1 MKLQEVLSEYQFR
14 NVGQFRAIAES
25 LGYAQEYNKGILHFT
40 RSDDELRIDLE
51 KIRSYTKHE
60 PEMIRLNSSMDHV
73 CTFFDR
79 EQSSSSE
86 YRDIL
91 KKEGIDIVNWG
102 DLKDDEKDRF
112 TIIDHKSKICYTGK
126 ELYEYALQNGY
137 ILDGKGTQLEK
148 GVMSGLTDIEGRTA
162 KIRLTE
168 NGISVFYRKEA
179 LVIPDSIYGKKLTKK
194 QKDDL
199 VNGNVIVLSSK
210 KGDIMLQVDKDLNS
224 VIVRSEKELSIPAQI
239 GGYKLTAADKY
250 LLANGYSLENK
261 LMRSPKGEYI
271 IADVTMTP
279 DKKGY
284 QFSNIQTISETK
296 AKELLQRKLEVEK
309 EHVISPEKE
318 QVEEQERMK
327 KPTARD
333 LASELKEAV
342 EKNDYEKMAKLKEEG
357 YKPSEEVIKG
367 LGQEV
372 HIDSKQAIVIEK
384 LFGTKPEVEVQKE
397 EEIVQKKEENIENVN
412 KAEKMSSPELDKE
425 FKNAVEKGDFVK
437 LSQLKEQGY
446 HPSKE
451 VMQSLS
457 NTTPSNTI
465 IAVQKIFGLKA
476 VSNTMGDVK
485 LAHGQQSTD
494 RDLKRPIANT
504 INRMF
509 SDL

>member
-112 TIIDHKSKICYTGK
+112 TIIDHKNKICYTGK

-148 GVMSGLTDIEGRTA
+148 GVMSGLTDIGGRTA

-372 HIDSKQAIVIEK
+372 HINSKQAIVIEK
-384 LFGTKPEVEVQKE
+384 LFGTKPEVQKE

>member
-112 TIIDHKSKICYTGK
+112 TTIDHKNKICYTGK

>member
-112 TIIDHKSKICYTGK
+112 TIIDHKNKICYTGK
-126 ELYEYALQNGY
+126 ELYEYAMQNGY

-148 GVMSGLTDIEGRTA
+148 GVMSGLTDIGGRTA

-199 VNGNVIVLSSK
+199 VNGNVIVLSSR

-284 QFSNIQTISETK
+284 QFLNIQTISETK

-372 HIDSKQAIVIEK
+372 HINSKQAIVIEK
-384 LFGTKPEVEVQKE
+384 LFGTKPEVQKE

>member
-112 TIIDHKSKICYTGK
+112 TIIDHKNKICYTGK
-126 ELYEYALQNGY
+126 ELYEYAMQNGY

-148 GVMSGLTDIEGRTA
+148 GVMSGLTDIGGRTA

-372 HIDSKQAIVIEK
+372 HINSKQAIVIEK
-384 LFGTKPEVEVQKE
+384 LFGTKPEVQKE

-465 IAVQKIFGLKA
+465 IAVQKIFDLKA

>member
-112 TIIDHKSKICYTGK
+112 TIIDHKNKICYTGK

-372 HIDSKQAIVIEK
+372 YIDSKQAIVIEK

>member
-91 KKEGIDIVNWG
+91 KKEGSDIVNWG

-112 TIIDHKSKICYTGK
+112 TIIDHKNKICYTGK

>member
-112 TIIDHKSKICYTGK
+112 TIIDHKNKICYTGK

-148 GVMSGLTDIEGRTA
+148 GVMSGLTDIGGRTA

-384 LFGTKPEVEVQKE
+384 LFGAKPEVQKE
-397 EEIVQKKEENIENVN
+397 EEVVQKKEENIENVN

-457 NTTPSNTI
+457 NTTSSNTI

>member
-112 TIIDHKSKICYTGK
+112 TIIDHKNKICYTGK

>member
-112 TIIDHKSKICYTGK
+112 TIIDHKNKICYTGK
-126 ELYEYALQNGY
+126 ELYEYAMQNGY

-148 GVMSGLTDIEGRTA
+148 GVMSGLTDIGGRTA

>member
-112 TIIDHKSKICYTGK
+112 TIIDHKNKICYTGK

-148 GVMSGLTDIEGRTA
+148 GVMSGLTDIGGRTA

-397 EEIVQKKEENIENVN
+397 EEIVQKKEENIKNVN

>member
-112 TIIDHKSKICYTGK
+112 TIIDHKNKICYTGK
-126 ELYEYALQNGY
+126 ELYEYAMQNGY

-148 GVMSGLTDIEGRTA
+148 GVMSGLTDIGGRTA

-372 HIDSKQAIVIEK
+372 HINSKQAIVIEK
-384 LFGTKPEVEVQKE
+384 LFGTKPEVQKE

>member
-112 TIIDHKSKICYTGK
+112 TIIDHKNKICYTGK

-148 GVMSGLTDIEGRTA
+148 GVMSGLTDIGGRTA

-509 SDL
+509 YIL

>member
-112 TIIDHKSKICYTGK
+112 TIIDHKNKICYTGK

-148 GVMSGLTDIEGRTA
+148 GVMSGLTDIGGRTA

-250 LLANGYSLENK
+250 IFANGYSLENK

>member
-112 TIIDHKSKICYTGK
+112 TIIDHKNKICYTGK

-148 GVMSGLTDIEGRTA
+148 GVMSGLTDIGGRTA

-384 LFGTKPEVEVQKE
+384 LFGTKPEVQKE

-457 NTTPSNTI
+457 NTTSSNTI

>member
-112 TIIDHKSKICYTGK
+112 TIIDHKNKICYTGK

-148 GVMSGLTDIEGRTA
+148 GVMSGLTDIGGRTA

-342 EKNDYEKMAKLKEEG
+342 EKNDYEKMAQLKEEG

>member
-112 TIIDHKSKICYTGK
+112 TIIDHKNKICYTGK

-148 GVMSGLTDIEGRTA
+148 GVMSGLTDIGGRTA

-296 AKELLQRKLEVEK
+296 AKELLQRKLEVKK

-384 LFGTKPEVEVQKE
+384 LFGAKPEVQKE
-397 EEIVQKKEENIENVN
+397 EEVVQKKEENIENVN

>member
-73 CTFFDR
+73 CSFFDR

-112 TIIDHKSKICYTGK
+112 TIIDHKNKICYTGK

-148 GVMSGLTDIEGRTA
+148 GVMSGLTDIGGRTA

-296 AKELLQRKLEVEK
+296 AKELLQRKLEEEK

-384 LFGTKPEVEVQKE
+384 LFGTKPEVQKE

>member
-112 TIIDHKSKICYTGK
+112 TIIDHKNKICYTGK

-397 EEIVQKKEENIENVN
+397 EEIVQKKEENIDNVN
-412 KAEKMSSPELDKE
+412 KAEKMSSPELEKE

>member
-112 TIIDHKSKICYTGK
+112 TIIDHKNKICYTGK

-148 GVMSGLTDIEGRTA
+148 GVMSGLTDIGGRTA

-384 LFGTKPEVEVQKE
+384 LFGTKPEVQKE
-397 EEIVQKKEENIENVN
+397 EEVVQKKEENIENVN

-494 RDLKRPIANT
+494 RDLQRPIANT

>member
-112 TIIDHKSKICYTGK
+112 TIIDHKNKICYTGK

-148 GVMSGLTDIEGRTA
+148 GVMSGLTDIGGRTA

>member
-112 TIIDHKSKICYTGK
+112 TIIDHKNKICYTGK

-148 GVMSGLTDIEGRTA
+148 GVMSGLTDIGGRTA

-384 LFGTKPEVEVQKE
+384 LFGTKPEVQKE
-397 EEIVQKKEENIENVN
+397 EEVVQKKEENIENVN

>member
-112 TIIDHKSKICYTGK
+112 TIIDHKNKICYTGK

-148 GVMSGLTDIEGRTA
+148 GVMSGLTDIGGRTA

-384 LFGTKPEVEVQKE
+384 LFGTKPEVQKE

>member
-112 TIIDHKSKICYTGK
+112 TIIDHKNKICYTGK

-279 DKKGY
+279 DKKEY

>member
-112 TIIDHKSKICYTGK
+112 TIIDHKNKICYTGK

-148 GVMSGLTDIEGRTA
+148 GVMSGLTDIGGRTA

-309 EHVISPEKE
+309 EHV
-318 QVEEQERMK
+318 EEQERMK

-384 LFGTKPEVEVQKE
+384 LFGTKPEVQKE

>member
-112 TIIDHKSKICYTGK
+112 TIIDHKNKICYTGK

-148 GVMSGLTDIEGRTA
+148 GVMSGLTDIGGRTA

-309 EHVISPEKE
+309 EHVISSEKE

-384 LFGTKPEVEVQKE
+384 LFGTKPEVQKE

>member
-91 KKEGIDIVNWG
+91 KKKGIDIVNWG

-112 TIIDHKSKICYTGK
+112 TIIDHKNKICYTGK

>member
-112 TIIDHKSKICYTGK
+112 TIIDHKNKICYTGK

-296 AKELLQRKLEVEK
+296 AKELLQRKLDVEK

>member
-1 MKLQEVLSEYQFR
+1 
-14 NVGQFRAIAES
+14 
-25 LGYAQEYNKGILHFT
+25 
-40 RSDDELRIDLE
+40 
-51 KIRSYTKHE
+51 
-60 PEMIRLNSSMDHV
+60 MIRLNSSMDHV

-112 TIIDHKSKICYTGK
+112 TIIDHKNKICYTGK

>member
-40 RSDDELRIDLE
+40 RSDDELRIDLG

-112 TIIDHKSKICYTGK
+112 TIIDHKNKICYTGK

-148 GVMSGLTDIEGRTA
+148 GVMSGLTDIGGRTA

>member
-112 TIIDHKSKICYTGK
+112 TIIDHKNKICYTGK

-148 GVMSGLTDIEGRTA
+148 GVMSGLTDIGGRTA

-384 LFGTKPEVEVQKE
+384 LFGAKPEVQKE
-397 EEIVQKKEENIENVN
+397 EEVVQKKEENIENVN

-437 LSQLKEQGY
+437 LSQLKEQVY

>member
-112 TIIDHKSKICYTGK
+112 TIIDHKNKICYTGK

-148 GVMSGLTDIEGRTA
+148 GVMSGLTDIGGRTA

-296 AKELLQRKLEVEK
+296 AKELLQRKLEEKK

-384 LFGTKPEVEVQKE
+384 LFGAKPEVQKE
-397 EEIVQKKEENIENVN
+397 EEVVQKKEENIENVN

-451 VMQSLS
+451 
-457 NTTPSNTI
+457 
-465 IAVQKIFGLKA
+465 A
-476 VSNTMGDVK
+476 VSYTHLTLPTK
-485 LAHGQQSTD
+485 A
-494 RDLKRPIANT
+494 
-504 INRMF
+504 
-509 SDL
+509 

>member
-112 TIIDHKSKICYTGK
+112 TIIDHKNKICYTGK

-357 YKPSEEVIKG
+357 YKPSEEVIKR

>member
-112 TIIDHKSKICYTGK
+112 TIIDHKNKICYTGK
-126 ELYEYALQNGY
+126 ELYEYAMQNGY

-148 GVMSGLTDIEGRTA
+148 GVMSGLTDIGGRTA

-239 GGYKLTAADKY
+239 GGDKLTAADKY

-372 HIDSKQAIVIEK
+372 HINSKQAIVIEK
-384 LFGTKPEVEVQKE
+384 LFGTKPEVQKE

>member
-112 TIIDHKSKICYTGK
+112 TIIDHKNKICYTGK

-148 GVMSGLTDIEGRTA
+148 GVMSGLTDIGGRTA

-494 RDLKRPIANT
+494 RDLKRPIVNT

>member
-112 TIIDHKSKICYTGK
+112 TIIDHKNKICYTGK

-485 LAHGQQSTD
+485 LAHGQQNTD

>member
-79 EQSSSSE
+79 EQSSSSD

-112 TIIDHKSKICYTGK
+112 TIIDHKNKICYTGK

-148 GVMSGLTDIEGRTA
+148 GVMSGLTDIGGRTA

-384 LFGTKPEVEVQKE
+384 LFGTKPEVQKE
-397 EEIVQKKEENIENVN
+397 EEVVQKKEENIENVN

>member
-112 TIIDHKSKICYTGK
+112 TIIDHKNKICYTGK

-148 GVMSGLTDIEGRTA
+148 GVMSGLTDIGGRTA

-397 EEIVQKKEENIENVN
+397 EEIVQKKEEIIENVN

>member
-25 LGYAQEYNKGILHFT
+25 LGYAQEYNKWILHFT

-112 TIIDHKSKICYTGK
+112 TIIDHKNKICYTGK

-148 GVMSGLTDIEGRTA
+148 GVMSGLTDIGGRTA

-384 LFGTKPEVEVQKE
+384 LFGAKPEVQKE
-397 EEIVQKKEENIENVN
+397 EEVVQKKEENIENVN

>member
-112 TIIDHKSKICYTGK
+112 TIIDHKNKICYTGK
-126 ELYEYALQNGY
+126 ELYEYAMQNGY

-148 GVMSGLTDIEGRTA
+148 GVMSGLTDIGGRTA

-327 KPTARD
+327 NPTARD

-372 HIDSKQAIVIEK
+372 HINSKQAIVIEK
-384 LFGTKPEVEVQKE
+384 LFGTKPEVQKE